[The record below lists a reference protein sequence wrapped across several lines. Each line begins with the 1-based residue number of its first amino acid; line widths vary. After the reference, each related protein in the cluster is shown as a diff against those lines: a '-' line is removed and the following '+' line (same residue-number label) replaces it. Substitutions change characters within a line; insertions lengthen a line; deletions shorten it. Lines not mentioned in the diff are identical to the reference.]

1 MRILSFFVAAFG
13 LACLGLSGMAPD
25 HSTLLLGA
33 IGLVCAFAT
42 YRSQTISSF
51 LKIFIAIFSSELVL
65 FGAAVLMSD
74 LGLWPPSLTE
84 YTLPESLPLTVGVFS
99 ILVFVVSHVPVIRSM
114 TRIADRFFDTDQPTL
129 ARIWPLPA
137 FRITEHGLAR
147 AMVTFLVL
155 INQTE
160 VAINVRLS
168 FFNRDWF
175 NAIQAKDEKTFWSLL
190 LTVFL
195 FWAAIYIVSSVLEF
209 VVQSTLIIRWR
220 RWLTSYYIS
229 RWLDGATHYRMGLRG
244 GNFDNPDQRI
254 SEDVNR
260 FIDGGN
266 VGYGIYSYSILL
278 ISTLSSLV
286 SFAIILFNLSAD
298 FTIPGTDI
306 AVPGF
311 LFWVALI
318 YAGIGTLVT
327 HLIGRPLTRLYFTQQ
342 RYEADFR
349 FTLVRLRE
357 YGEQVALLAGEPV
370 EQRSA
375 MGRFS
380 QIFSNYM
387 AIINRRKQLMAFT
400 ASYGQISPFIPY
412 IVAAPFYFAGKIQLG
427 IMSQT
432 AGAFSRV
439 EGALNF
445 FVNYYT
451 FLADFKAVLD
461 RLTTFDEA
469 IESAAAL
476 GTVPPHIEQVP
487 GHGSAVELADLT
499 LGLPDGRVIVSDTDV
514 IFNAH
519 QPALIVGPSGS
530 GKSTLL
536 RAISGIWPYGRG
548 RVSVPAGASVML
560 VPQKP
565 YLPIGPLRAA
575 VAYPAEP
582 DAYTDVVLRQALAAA
597 LLPDYADRLDEEDN
611 WGQRLSGGEQQRLAI
626 ARALLAKPDWLFLDE
641 ATAALDEASEAA
653 LYHALAEHMPQT
665 TIVSIGH
672 RSTLAAFH
680 MHRIEMRPG
689 EEGTFKAVEVEAKA
703 AAE

>member
-1 MRILSFFVAAFG
+1 MKILSFFVAAFG
-13 LACLGLSGMAPD
+13 LACVGLSGMAAD

-33 IGLVCAFAT
+33 AGLVCAFTT

-51 LKIFIAIFSSELVL
+51 LKIFVAIFSSELVV
-65 FGAAVLMSD
+65 FGTAVLMSD
-74 LGLWPPSLTE
+74 LGQWPPSLAE
-84 YTLPESLPLTVGVFS
+84 YALPESLPLTVAVFS
-99 ILVFVVSHVPVIRSM
+99 ILVFAVSHVRVIRSM
-114 TRIADRFFDTDQPTL
+114 TRIADRFFETDQPTL

-137 FRITEHGLAR
+137 FRITEHALAR
-147 AMVTFLVL
+147 TMVTFLVL
-155 INQTE
+155 INQAE

-195 FWAAIYIVSSVLEF
+195 FWVAIYIVCAIVEY

-220 RWLTSYYIS
+220 RWLTGYYIS
-229 RWLDGATHYRMGLRG
+229 RWLDGATHYRMGLRS

-254 SEDVNR
+254 AEDINR
-260 FIDGGN
+260 FLDGGN

-286 SFAIILFNLSAD
+286 SFAIILFNLSVN
-298 FTIPGTDI
+298 FTIPGTSI
-306 AVPGF
+306 AMPGF

-318 YAGIGTLVT
+318 YAGIGTMVT
-327 HLIGRPLTRLYFTQQ
+327 HLIGRPLTRLFFAQQ

-349 FTLVRLRE
+349 FSLVRLRE
-357 YGEQVALLAGEPV
+357 YGEQVALLGGEPI
-370 EQRSA
+370 EQRAA
-375 MGRFS
+375 MGRFGR
-380 QIFSNYM
+380 IFANYM
-387 AIINRRKQLMAFT
+387 AIIQRRKQLMAFT
-400 ASYGQISPFIPY
+400 ASYSQISPFIPF
-412 IVAAPFYFAGKIQLG
+412 IVAAPFYFAGKIQFG
-427 IMSQT
+427 ILTQT
-432 AGAFSRV
+432 AQAFGRV
-439 EGALNF
+439 NDALTF
-445 FVNYYT
+445 FVTYYT
-451 FLADFKAVLD
+451 TLADFKAVLD

-469 IESAAAL
+469 IESARVL
-476 GTVPPHIEQVP
+476 GTVPPHIEP
-487 GHGSAVELADLT
+487 IPSHGTAIELADLT
-499 LGLPDGRVIVSDTDV
+499 LGLPDGRVIVADTDV
-514 IFNAH
+514 VFGAH

-548 RVSVPAGASVML
+548 RVSVPAGARVML

-565 YLPIGPLRAA
+565 YLPIGSLRAA
-575 VAYPAEP
+575 VAYPAES
-582 DAYTDVVLRQALAAA
+582 DAYTDVVLRQALVAA

-626 ARALLAKPDWLFLDE
+626 ARALLTKPDWLFLDE

-653 LYHALAEHMPQT
+653 LYHALAEQMPQT

-680 MHRIEMRPG
+680 KHRIEMQPG
-689 EEGTFKAVEVEAKA
+689 EEGIFTAAEVEAQA